1 MTLLLCC
8 QYLCCP
14 SFLVKVSCHFVYI
27 VIWEKISNYQEE
39 DPINGSNHATC
50 LCRSQAGAVFPG
62 YMLLSFSIK
71 WFEVSSSCWYWYFL
85 FTYSGFD
92 SGYFFS
98 ALSKSFFF
106 TVGKFVD
113 YFSSFHIGNILFFIG
128 SLYFIDRKIC
138 NDFGDS
144 IKC

>member
-106 TVGKFVD
+106 H
-113 YFSSFHIGNILFFIG
+113 SREICRLFF
-128 SLYFIDRKIC
+128 FIPCWKYIIFYRLFIFHRPK
-138 NDFGDS
+138 NM
-144 IKC
+144 

>member
-14 SFLVKVSCHFVYI
+14 SFFVKVSCHFVYI
-27 VIWEKISNYQEE
+27 AIWEKKNYQEE
-39 DPINGSNHATC
+39 DPINKCNHATF
-50 LCRSQAGAVFPG
+50 LCRSQTGAGFPG

-71 WFEVSSSCWYWYFL
+71 WFEVSSSCWYWYFF

-92 SGYFFS
+92 SEIFFFS
-98 ALSKSFFF
+98 FIKILFF

-113 YFSSFHIGNILFFIG
+113 YFSSFHIGNILFFMG
-128 SLYFIDRKIC
+128 SLYFIDPKIC